1 MWGTL
6 EAPFGSGFYPSG
18 STHARAHARKNA
30 RTQKRAC
37 ARACLRA
44 CTHAHA
50 YAQRHAA
57 HTRPPTRTHTRVRP
71 HTQACT
77 HVLALAHAPTRPCA
91 QLHTQAL
98 ARTSVC
104 THMCA
109 HAPLQ
114 TMNSDGQVIAALTLP
129 RSTKTV
135 WQQSVSLQVLREKL
149 FQSGQL
155 RTPSGT
161 CTTHGQTILTTQHAS
176 LEP

>member
-1 MWGTL
+1 M
-6 EAPFGSGFYPSG
+6 SGFYPSG
-18 STHARAHARKNA
+18 STHARA
-30 RTQKRAC
+30 RTQKRTC

-44 CTHAHA
+44 CTRAHA

-57 HTRPPTRTHTRVRP
+57 HPPATRTHTRVRP

-104 THMCA
+104 THMRA